1 MIRKMV
7 ERPAGRSMLVRY
19 MAQERRIYQ
28 SIEPVEIEDA
38 EAALER
44 DNPNELLLVAISVG
58 MYSEDLPRAEAFCLR
73 LAKHSHFN
81 VRGNAVLSF
90 GHLARRFKKLNRPE
104 SVEAVRSGLTDADE
118 YVRGQ
123 AEAAADDVEWFAKI
137 EVRPSGGAI

>member
-1 MIRKMV
+1 
-7 ERPAGRSMLVRY
+7 MLIRY

-28 SIEPVEIEDA
+28 SIEPVEVDDA

-44 DNPNELLLVAISVG
+44 DNPDELLLVAISVG
-58 MYSEDLPRAEAFCLR
+58 MYAEDLAWAEAFCLR

-90 GHLARRFKKLNRPE
+90 GHLARRFKTLGRAA
-104 SVEAVRSGLTDADE
+104 SIDAIRSGLTDADE

-123 AEAAADDVEWFAKI
+123 ADAAADDVEWFAKLK
-137 EVRPSGGAI
+137 VRPSGGAI